1 MTRSAVRNRTIQTEM
16 TDPNLK
22 KRRMET
28 MRRWLAVIMIIAL
41 AGLMWGCG
49 GTAKTPEDTPLD
61 ELIKA
66 SEKERPAWTL
76 EKPENKGGYMYIVGI
91 SMDMSNEQLG
101 RRRAMQNARTEMSDY
116 LGTLVKAKFE
126 QANVDFGLASDVVD
140 PTTSAREYG
149 KQMSANFISQLEGTK
164 FYWEQRKKL
173 TGIGYRYFALCR
185 IPEKMIN
192 DGVREDAAKRLQ
204 DAQRR
209 AKEQSDRVAKEQLE
223 KVGTMWAQLEQ
234 QGLFKD

>member
-1 MTRSAVRNRTIQTEM
+1 
-16 TDPNLK
+16 
-22 KRRMET
+22 MET

-49 GTAKTPEDTPLD
+49 GTAKTPEDTPLEKLLD
-61 ELIKA
+61 R
-66 SEKERPAWTL
+66 STKERPAWTL
-76 EKPENKGGYMYIVGI
+76 KKPETKSGVMYVVGV
-91 SMDMSNEQLG
+91 SMDMANEQLG
-101 RRRAMQNARTEMSDY
+101 RSRAMQNARTEMSNY
-116 LGTLVKAKFE
+116 LGTLVKAKIE
-126 QANVDFGLASDVVD
+126 QANIDFGLASDVVD
-140 PTTSAREYG
+140 PTASAREYG

-223 KVGTMWAQLEQ
+223 KAGAMWAQLEQ

>member
-1 MTRSAVRNRTIQTEM
+1 MM
-16 TDPNLK
+16 
-22 KRRMET
+22 
-28 MRRWLAVIMIIAL
+28 IAL
-41 AGLMWGCG
+41 ASILMVGCG
-49 GTAKTPEDTPLD
+49 GTAKTPEDTPL
-61 ELIKA
+61 EKLIDR
-66 SEKERPAWTL
+66 SSSERPAWTL
-76 EKPENKGGYMYIVGI
+76 KKPETKGGFMYIVGI

-126 QANVDFGLASDVVD
+126 QANIDFGLASDVVD

-149 KQMSANFISQLEGTK
+149 KQMSANFVSELEGQE
-164 FYWEQRKKL
+164 FYWERWQKP

-192 DGVREDAAKRLQ
+192 DGVRTDAAKRLQ

-223 KVGTMWAQLEQ
+223 KAGNMWAQLEQ